1 MECLT
6 PQGLKD
12 KVLSLPLSPGVY
24 LMKDKSGDIIYV
36 GKAKKLKN
44 RVSQYF
50 QDSAGH
56 SSKTRM
62 MVSRIANFDYIVAGS
77 EFEALVLECSLIKR
91 HQPKYNI
98 LLKDDKGYPY
108 IRVDLKEPY
117 PAFSMVGKRI
127 GDGAKYFGPYGGRFV
142 TQQALDTIR
151 LTLKL
156 PGCNKKFPRDI
167 GKERPCL
174 NYQIGNCDGWCQ
186 KNMTAAD
193 YRQRVEQGILM
204 LEGRDRELAEALK
217 QQMET
222 ASERLD
228 FEAAANYRDRYRAIE
243 ALSQKQLV
251 CSGAMADTDVVGYYA
266 GTAKSGFSVLHFVH
280 GSLIDKDVEVLETDL
295 GETPEAAVSTL
306 VKQYYLRRGL
316 APKDIYLPYTM
327 EDAELFPKCYAR
339 NTEKRSVFQS
349 PSVVT
354 MQSWCIWRAAMP
366 KKRQNVS
373 LQMLSE
379 SLKRWSCWENMLNL
393 QATPR
398 RMEAY
403 DISNLGSSDIVASMT
418 VFVGGQPSRR
428 DYKRFKLDNMDGPDD
443 YESMRQVIERRF
455 THFLAGDPGFEV
467 RPDVLLI
474 DGGTTHA
481 DTVRRQIT
489 AMGLT
494 IPIFGMVKDNRHRTR
509 ALVTPDGEEIGIQ
522 GNQAVFSLIGRIQE
536 ETHRF
541 AITYQRQLRSKSLKK
556 SSLDDIPG
564 VGDKRKQQLL
574 KTFKTIKAI
583 SSASLD
589 ELYQV
594 VPKNTAAAVY
604 EYYHRQSVQIR
615 KRRMYHASDYR
626 KRPGH
631 KAENHGWAGNQT
643 HL

>member
-327 EDAELFPKCYAR
+327 EDAELF
-339 NTEKRSVFQS
+339 S
-349 PSVVT
+349 
-354 MQSWCIWRAAMP
+354 
-366 KKRQNVS
+366 
-373 LQMLSE
+373 QMLCQEYGKKVRISVPQRGDHAKLVHLACSNAKE
-379 SLKRWSCWENMLNL
+379 EAERVSTDAERISKTLELLGNMLNL

-443 YESMRQVIERRF
+443 YKSMRQVIERRF

-481 DTVRRQIT
+481 DTVRRQII

-604 EYYHRQSVQIR
+604 EYYHRQPDANPQKEDVSC
-615 KRRMYHASDYR
+615 
-626 KRPGH
+626 
-631 KAENHGWAGNQT
+631 E
-643 HL
+643 